1 MIDSLKKLENGPC
14 IFLANEFFDAL
25 PIKQFVKK
33 KNKWFEKK
41 VKKINSKKLELVDI
55 ISNINIL
62 EKKIGINISK
72 NQDIIEFSPLSYK
85 YLNIISNKI
94 NNFKGGL
101 LIIDYGYFEKKMKNS
116 LQSVNN
122 HKFNKVLNNI
132 GNSDI
137 TYNIS
142 FDLLKKI
149 AKKLNLKVGGLT
161 TQNNFLTNLG
171 ITLRAEIIARNQKFS
186 KKAEIYYRLKRL
198 IDNKSMGKLFKVM
211 FLTEKNNKFEIGF
224 EN

>member
-1 MIDSLKKLENGPC
+1 M
-14 IFLANEFFDAL
+14 
-25 PIKQFVKK
+25 
-33 KNKWFEKK
+33 
-41 VKKINSKKLELVDI
+41 
-55 ISNINIL
+55 
-62 EKKIGINISK
+62 
-72 NQDIIEFSPLSYK
+72 
-85 YLNIISNKI
+85 
-94 NNFKGGL
+94 
-101 LIIDYGYFEKKMKNS
+101 IIDYGYFEKKMKNS